1 MIRLGASPWSR
12 AGHVLFPKDA
22 RNAVSTTLLIFQ
34 RLTATCRQLEPA
46 AAKMAPHGS
55 ELEATADDVA
65 RTRRMGKKQ
74 DGTVLPYLPPELVLF
89 LLSFLFRGDYGNLAE
104 EATFHVDLYSDD

>member
-34 RLTATCRQLEPA
+34 RLTAACRQLEPA